1 MRMQSLNRKS
11 LVRRCGGDT
20 VSSPCS
26 VWFPPMWATQR
37 ALKFKVLQSGS
48 EWEWETQRRLCVLV
62 IGSTR
67 KGFSWKTARE
77 PVGRVKGS
85 WGSFFSMVG
94 EFFFFDGW
102 DEMCIDGFRKK
113 IVCSGS
119 PGSPHLWLQRH
130 GPVLGSALR
139 TPQRGDF
146 FIYSISCHIDPEMAP
161 FPSPKLPC
169 PPLWPASPIPP
180 HLKKKAP

>member
-62 IGSTR
+62 IGSAR

-94 EFFFFDGW
+94 EFFFFRWLGRDVYWRLSKENSLFRFAGVSSFVAAAPRARSW
-102 DEMCIDGFRKK
+102 LCFAHATKRGFLYLFNFM
-113 IVCSGS
+113 
-119 PGSPHLWLQRH
+119 PHRPWN
-130 GPVLGSALR
+130 G
-139 TPQRGDF
+139 
-146 FIYSISCHIDPEMAP
+146 P
-161 FPSPKLPC
+161 FPPSKTALSPFVAGQSNS
-169 PPLWPASPIPP
+169 PPT
-180 HLKKKAP
+180 